1 MRKFLRK
8 HHWWSSIFGKL
19 ASDLIA
25 LRRAWCML
33 SRTFQKIFRIAYLR
47 NTNDGSII
55 SFLHMKYHFWKKKK
69 IFVVVDIA
77 IKWNIR
83 FQNFGFQNWTWW
95 VYQSKKR
102 VKVCTGYLM
111 KICTKLHA
119 HVSSYS
125 KPISL
130 GFRFFG
136 FSNCWTRSENVEEK
150 GNIDL
155 NSITIFPL
163 KSAGSEIKASN
174 NTQIIK

>member
-1 MRKFLRK
+1 MMEASLVFYI
-8 HHWWSSIFGKL
+8 WNIIFE
-19 ASDLIA
+19 
-25 LRRAWCML
+25 
-33 SRTFQKIFRIAYLR
+33 
-47 NTNDGSII
+47 
-55 SFLHMKYHFWKKKK
+55 KKKK

-163 KSAGSEIKASN
+163 KSAGSQIKASN
-174 NTQIIK
+174 NTQITK

>member
-19 ASDLIA
+19 PSDLIA

-69 IFVVVDIA
+69 IFVVDIA

-111 KICTKLHA
+111 KIYTKLHA

-163 KSAGSEIKASN
+163 KSAGSQIKASN
-174 NTQIIK
+174 NTQITK

>member
-1 MRKFLRK
+1 MMEASLVFYI
-8 HHWWSSIFGKL
+8 WNIIFE
-19 ASDLIA
+19 
-25 LRRAWCML
+25 
-33 SRTFQKIFRIAYLR
+33 
-47 NTNDGSII
+47 
-55 SFLHMKYHFWKKKK
+55 KKK

-83 FQNFGFQNWTWW
+83 FQNLICSCNFGFQNWTWL

-119 HVSSYS
+119 QVSSYS

-163 KSAGSEIKASN
+163 KSAGSQIKASN